1 MSGMKTTLQS
11 TSGLVPLMSMEDLAD
26 FLGVPVATIYDW
38 RVDDK
43 GPCGVRVGRH
53 VKFTQADVLAWID
66 AQREDRPG
74 LQRQG
79 R

>member
-1 MSGMKTTLQS
+1 
-11 TSGLVPLMSMEDLAD
+11 
-26 FLGVPVATIYDW
+26 
-38 RVDDK
+38 VDDK